1 MSVPIYYIK
10 NASLSF
16 ADKVIFEDLELYI
29 YPGDRICLIGRNGS
43 GKSSLMKVINGDYE
57 LDDGDIFHDS
67 RSKISY
73 LIQENILQSSKS
85 IYEFILGDKF
95 SEEQKYQADI
105 VLENL
110 QIPLDTPINK
120 FSGGQVKRLMLARSL
135 VEQPEILLLDEPT
148 NHLDIATIEWLEGYV
163 NQYQGAIICISH
175 DHSFLQ
181 NTTNKVWWI
190 DRGCVRKSDK
200 GFKFF
205 DEWQEEVLQ
214 YEESVL
220 RKMGKKMQQENIWL
234 NQGVTARR
242 KRNQKRLSNLLRL
255 REQLQTHKAHVAKN
269 KRKIGD
275 VELDEAK
282 KSKFIIK
289 AENISYEIDGKKLIN
304 DFSIEIQ
311 KGEKIGI
318 IGPNGVGKTTLINL
332 LLGSIDPTEGKI
344 RRGKTIDVTYF
355 DQHRSAINPHHT
367 LQQFLCPNGG
377 DQIFLPNSTM
387 HVAGYLKQF
396 LFDPKLAFAK
406 VGILSGGERGRLLLA
421 KSLINPG
428 NVLVLDEPTNDLDM
442 DSLETLL
449 EILSDYQGTL
459 ILVSHDRDFLDK
471 LVTRTL
477 VFDSESNLVDFIGGY
492 EDYQKYHKSSNTLPS
507 KTSAKNVSSNL
518 KESTR
523 SKAPAKKLS
532 YNLQRKLELIPQ
544 QVEELE
550 KKIIAYEKQ
559 LADMN
564 LFAKDPD
571 GFAKITSDYNQAK
584 IDIEALQEEWI
595 EIAEQEAKLRASW

>member
-10 NASLSF
+10 NGSLSF

-73 LIQENILQSSKS
+73 LIQENVIHSSKS
-85 IYEFILGDKF
+85 IYQFILGDKF
-95 SEEQKYQADI
+95 SEEEKYQADI

-175 DHSFLQ
+175 DRSFLQ

-220 RKMGKKMQQENIWL
+220 RKLDKKMQQENIWL

-242 KRNQKRLSNLLRL
+242 KRNQKRLSNLMRL
-255 REQLQTHKAHVAKN
+255 REQMRAHKAHIAKN
-269 KRKIGD
+269 KRKIED
-275 VELDEAK
+275 IELDEAK

-289 AENISYEIDGKKLIN
+289 AENISYEIDNKKLIN
-304 DFSIEIQ
+304 DFSIEVQ

-332 LLGSIDPTEGKI
+332 LLGTLNPTEGKI

-355 DQHRSAINPHHT
+355 DQHRSAINPKHT

-377 DQIFLPNSTM
+377 DQVFLQNKTM

-406 VGILSGGERGRLLLA
+406 IGILSGGERGRLLLA

-459 ILVSHDRDFLDK
+459 IVVSHDRDFLDK

-477 VFDSESNLVDFIGGY
+477 VFDDSGGLVDFIGGY
-492 EDYQKYHKSSNTLPS
+492 EDYQKFHKRKNVLPS
-507 KTSAKNVSSNL
+507 KTSSKKSLNEGKDNIRA
-518 KESTR
+518 
-523 SKAPAKKLS
+523 KAPAKKLS
-532 YNLQRKLELIPQ
+532 YNLQRKLELLPK

-550 KKIIAYEKQ
+550 AKISDYETQ
-559 LADMN
+559 LADSE
-564 LFAKDPD
+564 LFAKNPEN
-571 GFAKITSDYNQAK
+571 FARITSDYNQAK

-595 EIAEQEAKLRASW
+595 EIAEQDAKLRS